1 MSQDQETTLMAI
13 AKSFRSKKQRSTS
26 PFSEQPP
33 KEHRS
38 KSADSLTPKSTDMS
52 TTTQQVTKQ
61 TLHRSLLSEAEQA
74 VRQGRH
80 DMMLV
85 SGDYYEDFSDA
96 ERHAIFMARLPALQQ
111 IRKQSRH
118 FEDDLAITLQGEQDA
133 EFRIAFNSAFEH
145 WYTAA
150 LTCLRIRL
158 WVEEPLTRAQRQE
171 QKEKNKWLEKFF
183 AQYTEML
190 SDVAK
195 TVPNFFY
202 PVVTD
207 PALKLAEKKHHSQL
221 QPSRE
226 SLMAVRST
234 PEKTEKAKETP
245 QSPYKDVTAQ
255 LGMLSIDDVTEI
267 QPVVKPA
274 VMFGEKPQ
282 KQPASPPPPRDPPM
296 GATAQGGGGGGGGGR
311 RGGDSPTPSDRPS
324 GRAHAGQPGQGGAGP
339 PGGPGGPPGGGGPGG
354 DPPDPHGDD
363 LDDYSDDDSEEED
376 SQEQEQERLLP
387 AMTTRQFR
395 RLIQSLN
402 ASNTQADITQQQQSV
417 RIRDKPPKLAEIRDY
432 VGIFDGNYGKW
443 QQWSERWLHVAQQHR
458 TWGTQDKILFDYLL
472 ECVTG
477 VPYNKIKGIAPGTN
491 VAYTKAWTALDD
503 WYGTK
508 RTLSLALYGDF
519 YNLITRK
526 LDHNSSDAVERLH
539 DDFQSLF
546 ESYESL
552 CNSNPYEWVC
562 LIFLCAG
569 ESLLGGEAARQWAQV
584 REAKCDVTHPFGST
598 ASITD
603 FLASLKASVKLMRR
617 EVPSGHFREQHS
629 TAQINQ
635 KSSKRK
641 RKDKKN
647 KKNQDSTVSALVTQ
661 TDKQESEKTPV
672 AAITQAKTQPSK
684 KKYTGTCIFCKK
696 DVSTHFS
703 ALKCPERPK
712 IPTEKRIELIVNGRV
727 CYQCCNPGHWTTK
740 CTGTTCQIDNCG
752 AKHCHELHGVDIEKY
767 RTKDKTSTRVMKVQ
781 AAPASRKVLCKMLRC
796 YVENPATGED
806 VEIRILI
813 DGGSEVNAIR
823 TDVADMINLKGSKV
837 DVRFEVLGGTQ
848 QVFNNQRKV
857 NFRLRSLLDNT
868 KTPVMDAV
876 TVPTI
881 TAPINKI
888 DVDPKQYTH
897 LRNLQ
902 FTEIYPVQDQVRI
915 DILIGEPLATYL
927 IEGAP
932 IKGNSMEEPTAI
944 KTVLGYTLAGSQP
957 TTSVQS
963 KTSVRYTALRI
974 ANFTEEYT
982 ALKQI
987 SEADHVPDLP
997 GVPEDWTL
1005 GEAEAVAELLKNSYH
1020 YHIPGSKYGK
1030 WWAGLPIN
1038 NHVPWIK
1045 EDNRRRA
1052 IAVCRSMDNKMS
1064 DEKYE
1069 EKTRAYEQFFENKFA
1084 ELVPAEEI
1092 GRSEFQIRYHDSFP
1106 VWENRNT
1113 KCRIVFNPSSED
1125 SEKNSLNKC
1134 LWPGPMLL
1142 PEMLSLL
1149 IRFRKHKIALTTD
1162 ISRMFLRVG
1171 VIKQHRDL
1179 LRFVF
1184 TRQKDGPI
1192 QHARL
1197 TSLGFGLVCGPFVSM
1212 FLCHETARKMK
1223 QTHSLGSTAILSS
1236 LYMDDLMSGQESL
1249 STAMQCAKE
1258 ISEVM
1263 AEAGF
1268 PCHKWLSNEPKALQE
1283 IPQEQH
1289 HTVTEEKILGV
1300 HWDTKKDTLTFKS
1313 KISDKDG
1320 TQRVNIKEMALTK
1333 RSLLSQIAR
1342 TFDVLGLLSAF
1353 IIAAKIMLQTL
1364 WNQGLDWDDQI
1375 EDAELKL
1382 KISTWCEE
1390 FENNKDFKI
1399 KRRLVPDGYI
1409 PEKIVAFSD
1418 ASLAAYSCAVYL
1430 VSKKEKDPKIKVS
1443 NLVMAKA
1450 KVRPKS
1456 MKNDD
1461 EDPITIVRL
1470 ELMGMVL
1477 AAKAAAFVGSVLEV
1491 EDINVCSDSQI
1502 NLYRLLKHYT
1512 EYKVWTA
1519 TRLKKIHE
1527 KIKPGHIW
1535 YTPSKSNSADLNTKG
1550 LSFQELMDSK
1560 LWWHG
1565 PDFVLLPTT
1574 QWQRVTIKA
1583 ALPDKL
1589 LKLELPAKSYGVNL
1603 MVKTSEASRKTYNP
1617 ENTSSK
1623 ENESGFNTENPV
1635 LNRILNAF
1643 ESWHSTL
1650 KLTFWIMKILNKFLR
1665 PLKRVMSQDIIK
1677 DIVTEKQHHS
1687 VQDIKKIE
1695 LWWFKQAQEQDIV
1708 PEYEKLIKKVYIKN
1722 SKLSE
1727 LRPTMEQ
1734 GLIRADLRTKHLAV
1748 LMNKPK
1754 PPILPKHND
1763 IIFKYV
1769 LHVHKSQWHAG
1780 VDHTLA
1786 TIREQFWLVGGR
1798 REVQRILRRCL
1809 CKKPTSL
1816 YQQMAPLPALR
1827 GDQVPWKY
1835 VSTDLFGPLIV
1846 KESPAVRK
1854 KMYGSIFVCLVT
1866 RAIHLELILDMS
1878 TQSFLYAFQKQ
1889 VARKGKPD
1897 EIFSDNAKYYERA
1910 DKEIKKLYKKID
1922 WKKVQNHAESKRIQW
1937 HFTEPLAPW
1946 QNAASERNIQTVK
1959 KALIKSLGHACVD
1972 RSQLEVVMAEI
1983 EAMVNDR
1990 PLGVS
1995 GESTDVI
2002 TPSMLCSGRR
2012 LGQLPDTSEK
2022 VNHTDDLNKMWFYK
2036 KRLTQQFWKIWR
2048 NNYLLELGVMKKW
2061 KKSLDI
2067 PVQVGQIVQ
2076 INDPNMKKH
2085 CWKNGRIEALHKGR
2099 DGQIRSATLKTP
2111 NSATRIRRHLKLLS
2125 LYENV

>member
-1 MSQDQETTLMAI
+1 MAI
-13 AKSFRSKKQRSTS
+13 AKSFHSKKQRSTS
-26 PFSEQPP
+26 PFSTQQTQEQ
-33 KEHRS
+33 RS
-38 KSADSLTPKSTDMS
+38 KSADSLTKKSSEMS
-52 TTTQQVTKQ
+52 TTQQVTRQ
-61 TLHRSLLSEAEQA
+61 ALQRTLLSDAEQA
-74 VRQGRH
+74 VRLGRY

-85 SGDYYEDFSDA
+85 PTDYYDDFTEA
-96 ERHAIFMARLPALQQ
+96 ERHALFMARLPALQK
-111 IRKQSRH
+111 IRKQSRI
-118 FEDDLAITLQGEQDA
+118 FEDALELALQGEQDA
-133 EFRIAFNSAFEH
+133 QFRIAFNTAFEN
-145 WYTAA
+145 WYNAV

-158 WVEEPLTRAQRQE
+158 WVEEPLNKSQRQE
-171 QKEKNKWLEKFF
+171 QKDKNKWLDKFF
-183 AQYTEML
+183 DQYTDL
-190 SDVAK
+190 LTQVARN
-195 TVPNFFY
+195 VPNFFY
-202 PVVTD
+202 PVITD

-234 PEKTEKAKETP
+234 PERALQEKAKETP
-245 QSPYKDVTAQ
+245 QSPYKDVTSQ
-255 LGMLSIDDVTEI
+255 LGMLRIDDVTEI
-267 QPVVKPA
+267 QQPIVKPA
-274 VMFGEKPQ
+274 TVGFGE

-296 GATAQGGGGGGGGGR
+296 GHPGGGGGGGGR
-311 RGGDSPTPSDRPS
+311 RGGGDDPPPPDPPAGPSTGGPGR
-324 GRAHAGQPGQGGAGP
+324 GRAGDPGQGPSGA
-339 PGGPGGPPGGGGPGG
+339 PGGGGPGG
-354 DPPDPHGDD
+354 DPPDPNDPDD
-363 LDDYSDDDSEEED
+363 LDDLDDEDSEDED
-376 SQEQEQERLLP
+376 SEEQERLLP

-395 RLIQSLN
+395 HLIQSLN
-402 ASNTQADITQQQQSV
+402 ATQPVDVTQQQSV
-417 RIRDKPPKLAEIRDY
+417 RIRDKPPKLSEIRDY
-432 VGIFDGNYGKW
+432 VGIFDGDYGKW

-477 VPYNKIKGIAPGTN
+477 VPYNKIKGIAPGAN
-491 VAYTKAWTALDD
+491 IAYTKAWTALDD

-519 YNLITRK
+519 YNLVTRK

-603 FLASLKASVKLMRR
+603 FLASLKATVKLMRR
-617 EVPSGHFREQHS
+617 EVPSSHFREQHS

-635 KSSKRK
+635 KISKKK
-641 RKDKKN
+641 RKDRK

-661 TDKQESEKTPV
+661 NTDKQESEKTPV
-672 AAITQAKTQPSK
+672 VATTQAKTTSSSK

-703 ALKCPERPK
+703 ALKCPERLK
-712 IPTEKRIELIVNGRV
+712 IPLEKRIDLIVNGRV

-740 CTGTTCQIDNCG
+740 CTGTTCHIDNCG

-767 RTKDKTSTRVMKVQ
+767 KSKDKTSSRVMKVQ
-781 AAPASRKVLCKMLRC
+781 TAAASRKVLCKMLRC

-823 TDVADMINLKGSKV
+823 TDVANMINLKGSKV

-857 NFRLRSLLDNT
+857 DFRLKSILDNT
-868 KTPVMDAV
+868 RTPVMEAV

-888 DVDPKQYTH
+888 DVDPKDYKH

-927 IEGAP
+927 IDGAP
-932 IKGNSMEEPTAI
+932 IKGSSMEEPTAI

-997 GVPEDWTL
+997 GIPEDWTL

-1020 YHIPGSKYGK
+1020 YHIPDSKFGK

-1052 IAVCRSMDNKMS
+1052 IAVCRSMDSKMS
-1064 DEKYE
+1064 EEKYE
-1069 EKTRAYEQFFENKFA
+1069 EKTKAYEQFFENRFA
-1084 ELVPAEEI
+1084 EFVPTEEI
-1092 GRSEFQIRYHDSFP
+1092 EKSDFQIRYHDSFP

-1184 TRQKDGPI
+1184 TRRKNGPI

-1223 QTHSLGSTAILSS
+1223 QTHSLGSAAILSS

-1263 AEAGF
+1263 AAAGF

-1283 IPQEQH
+1283 IPEEQH
-1289 HTVTEEKILGV
+1289 HTVKEEKILGV
-1300 HWDTKKDTLTFKS
+1300 HWDTGKDTLTFKS

-1320 TQRVNIKEMALTK
+1320 SKRVNIKEMPLTK

-1353 IIAAKIMLQTL
+1353 IIAAKIMLQAL
-1364 WNQGLDWDDQI
+1364 WNQDLDWDDPI
-1375 EDAELKL
+1375 EDTELKL

-1390 FENNKDFKI
+1390 FEDNKDFKI

-1589 LKLELPAKSYGVNL
+1589 LKLEIPAKSYGVSL
-1603 MVKTSEASRKTYNP
+1603 MIKTSRDSRKSKNP
-1617 ENTSSK
+1617 ENTASI
-1623 ENESGFNTENPV
+1623 EDESGSNTENPV
-1635 LNRILNAF
+1635 LNRMLNAF
-1643 ESWHSTL
+1643 ENWHSTL

-1665 PLKRVMSQDIIK
+1665 PLKRVMFQ
-1677 DIVTEKQHHS
+1677 DIVTEKEHHS
-1687 VQDIKKIE
+1687 VEDIKKIE
-1695 LWWFKQAQEQDIV
+1695 LWWFKHAQEQDIM
-1708 PEYEKLIKKVYIKN
+1708 PEYKKLLKQVYIKN
-1722 SKLSE
+1722 SKLTE
-1727 LRPTMEQ
+1727 LRPTMED
-1734 GLIRADLRTKHLAV
+1734 GLIRADLRTKHLAI

-1754 PPILPKHND
+1754 PPILPKQND

-1786 TIREQFWLVGGR
+1786 TIREQFWLMGGR
-1798 REVQRILRRCL
+1798 REVQRILNRCL

-1827 GDQVPWKY
+1827 GEQVPWKY

-1846 KESPAVRK
+1846 KESLAVRK

-1878 TQSFLYAFQKQ
+1878 TRSFLYAFQKQ

-1910 DKEIKKLYKKID
+1910 DKEIKKLYRKID
-1922 WKKVQNHAESKRIQW
+1922 WKKVQDHAESKRIQW
-1937 HFTEPLAPW
+1937 HFTEPHAPW

-1995 GESTDVI
+1995 GESTDII
-2002 TPSMLCSGRR
+2002 TPSMLCAGRR

-2022 VNHTDDLNKMWFYK
+2022 VDHTDDLNKMWFYK